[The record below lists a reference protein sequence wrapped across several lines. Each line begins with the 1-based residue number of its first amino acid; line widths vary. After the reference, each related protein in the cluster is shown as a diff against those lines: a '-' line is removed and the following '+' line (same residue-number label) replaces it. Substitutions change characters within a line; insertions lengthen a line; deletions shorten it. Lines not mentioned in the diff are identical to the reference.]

1 MPTSPGKPKSV
12 PSPPGPATWWRRWLQ
27 ACRRHLGKT
36 ILASL
41 ALVVLAT
48 LVFADSLIAG
58 PVRTLVERKL
68 NSELDGY
75 TVQLARVRPHIWRLA
90 FDLDDL
96 VLRQGTHPDPPVG
109 EIAALRFSV
118 DLRELLRFKLVGDLV
133 IERPAIHVNLVQLAE
148 EAKSAVRLQDRG
160 WQKAVESIFPLK
172 LNRVQVQDG
181 SLLYLPS
188 GAAAKPIQLTRVFM
202 SARNV
207 RNIAVLKGTYPSPVT
222 LQAVVFDTGKLSFN
236 GAADFLREPHVAGQG
251 EIRLE
256 QVPLDRLD
264 PIAQEV
270 QVRTRGGLLWVTG
283 SVEYSPEATTAH
295 LTDVLV
301 EDLRLDYVTTTA
313 TKAIEEERLKRALE
327 VASRA
332 RNAPSLFLR
341 VDTLKLKGAQVGLV
355 TDASKPPFRVFM
367 QGVELTLENLDNHS
381 DHGRSRFHAQG
392 AFMGSGQTVFSGGFM
407 ASAKPADFDVRLKV
421 DDARLSDLNPLL
433 LSLAGAD
440 VAQGRLSIYSELAVK
455 NGRIEGYIKPLFRN
469 LKVSEHQKDKGKPF
483 VKRVEMHL
491 LQFLVFVFKNHTT
504 QEVATVIRVSGSTVD
519 PKVDEW
525 EVIRK
530 LIENGFARAV
540 LPGFR
545 DESTTADAPTAVAS
559 PAKAPEE
566 KKASQAA
573 PPSPPAPDTH
583 RTATEP

>member
-12 PSPPGPATWWRRWLQ
+12 PSPPGPAARWRRWLQ

-48 LVFADSLIAG
+48 LVFADALIAG

-118 DLRELLRFKLVGDLV
+118 DLRALLRFKLVGDLV
-133 IERPAIHVNLVQLAE
+133 IERPTMHVNLIQLAE

-160 WQKAVESIFPLK
+160 WQRAVESIFPIK
-172 LNRVQVQDG
+172 LDRVQVQDG
-181 SLLYLPS
+181 SLLYLP
-188 GAAAKPIQLTRVFM
+188 GGVAAKPIQLTRVFM
-202 SARNV
+202 AARNV
-207 RNIAVLKGTYPSPVT
+207 RNVAVLKGTYPSPVT
-222 LQAVVFDTGKLSFN
+222 LQAVVFDTGKLSFD
-236 GAADFLREPHVAGQG
+236 GVADFLREPHAAGQG
-251 EIRLE
+251 KIRLE

-264 PIAQEV
+264 PIAQEF
-270 QVRTRGGLLWVTG
+270 QVRTRGGLLSVTG
-283 SVEYSPEATTAH
+283 SLEYTPEALTAH
-295 LTDVLV
+295 LTDVLF
-301 EDLRLDYVTTTA
+301 EELLLDYVTTTA
-313 TKAIEEERLKRALE
+313 TKAIEDERLRRALR
-327 VASRA
+327 VASSA
-332 RNAPSLFLR
+332 RNAPGLFLR
-341 VDTLKLKGAQVGLV
+341 VDTLKLKGAQIGFINQGS
-355 TDASKPPFRVFM
+355 TPPYRLFM
-367 QGVELTLENLDNHS
+367 KGVELTLENLDNHS
-381 DHGRSRFHAQG
+381 DHGRSRFNAQG
-392 AFMGSGQTVFSGGFM
+392 AFMGSGQAVVSGGFL

-433 LSLAGAD
+433 LPLTGVD
-440 VAQGRLSIYSELAVK
+440 VAQGKFSIFSELAVK
-455 NGRIEGYIKPLFRN
+455 NGRIEGYLKPLFKN
-469 LKVSEHQKDKGKPF
+469 LKISEHQKDKGKPF
-483 VKRVEMHL
+483 IKRVEMHL
-491 LQFLVFVFKNHTT
+491 LQFLAFVLKNHTT

-530 LIENGFARAV
+530 LIENGFAGAI
-540 LPGFR
+540 LPGF
-545 DESTTADAPTAVAS
+545 
-559 PAKAPEE
+559 PAMAPEE
-566 KKASQAA
+566 KKASPGA
-573 PPSPPAPDTH
+573 PPPPPTADAH
-583 RTATEP
+583 RAATEL